1 MKNLAEVL
9 KALSDITRLR
19 IVHLLLSVYGTSLC
33 VCEIVD
39 ALEEPQYNVS
49 RHLGILR
56 RAGLVTEIKDGRWVH
71 YSIQSSEDPFFSHL
85 YQAVGSMSHEI
96 LQADERRLRERLTL
110 REDGRCLLG
119 VQKKHLLR
127 GKGK

>member
-1 MKNLAEVL
+1 MQNFAEVF
-9 KALSDITRLR
+9 KALSDSTRLR
-19 IVHLLLSVYGTSLC
+19 IVHLLLSVHGSSFC

-56 RAGLVTEIKDGRWVH
+56 RAGLLNETRDGRWVH
-71 YSIQSSEDPFFSHL
+71 YSIQSSNDPFFSYL
-85 YQAVGSMSHEI
+85 YQAVGSISHET
-96 LQADERRLRERLTL
+96 LQADEQRLQERLTL
-110 REDGRCLLG
+110 REDGKCLLG
-119 VQKKHLLR
+119 VQKKHLLS

>member
-1 MKNLAEVL
+1 MQNFTEVF
-9 KALSDITRLR
+9 KALSDATRLR
-19 IVHLLLSVYGTSLC
+19 IIHLFLSVYGTALC

-56 RAGLVTEIKDGRWVH
+56 RTGLLSETRDGRWVH
-71 YSIQSSEDPFFSHL
+71 YSIPPSEDSFFSYLH
-85 YQAVGSMSHEI
+85 QTVSSISHET
-96 LQADERRLRERLTL
+96 LQADEQRLRERLTL
-110 REDGRCLLG
+110 RKDGKCLLG
-119 VQKKHLLR
+119 VQKKRLLS